1 MVDAM
6 CTKVV
11 DSSQDVCYPIHPAST
26 SSSNLK
32 PFLSTNYTF
41 PPSAG
46 VFSPC
51 LPPAPNKA
59 TETFIFLFG
68 IMFAPGICSS
78 SSSRKQHQAG
88 RCKQAGKQQQPSSS
102 NQCMA
107 LETKIRL
114 FPGAR
119 PPNNEIIQL
128 QKVVVMPKLNFF
140 HAHGLPIRL

>member
-1 MVDAM
+1 MFPEAKSMVDAM

-11 DSSQDVCYPIHPAST
+11 DSSQEVCYPIHPAST

-46 VFSPC
+46 VFRPC

-59 TETFIFLFG
+59 TETVIFLFG
-68 IMFAPGICSS
+68 IMFAPGICSSS

-88 RCKQAGKQQQPSSS
+88 RCKQAGKQQEPSSR
-102 NQCMA
+102 NQA
-107 LETKIRL
+107 AATSAWPLKQKSD
-114 FPGAR
+114 FFQVHG
-119 PPNNEIIQL
+119 PPTMKSFNY
-128 QKVVVMPKLNFF
+128 KKLW
-140 HAHGLPIRL
+140 